1 MVFGVVI
8 VSRLYRNLRALLRG
22 GEGKGAVGRAA
33 DGFAVGKPLVFDA
46 SRRHA
51 VIIGYGRFQ
60 LAADFRLAA
69 DAHFARVVGLRLR
82 SG

>member
-46 SRRHA
+46 RRWHA
-51 VIIGYGRFQ
+51 VFVVNFGGQRF
-60 LAADFRLAA
+60 ADFGVAA
-69 DAHFARVVGLRLR
+69 DADFACMIRLRLR
-82 SG
+82 VR